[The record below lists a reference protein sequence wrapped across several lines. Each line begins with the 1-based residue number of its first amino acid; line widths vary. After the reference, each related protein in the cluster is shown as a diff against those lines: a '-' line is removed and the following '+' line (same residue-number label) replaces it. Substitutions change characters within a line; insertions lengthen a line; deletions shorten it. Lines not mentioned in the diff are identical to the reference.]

1 MLDAV
6 HCMPYV
12 VYCLLYGICC
22 TRYALCCMMY
32 AVWCM
37 LYIVYLMLYVGSM
50 LYAVC
55 FTMLFNVSYCNV
67 LRRFWRQIASFQEG
81 EILPFLIFRF
91 TLLKNRYK
99 IFTGNHD
106 RILRKSIKKSVPSG
120 SKLIKNQSKMGSRR
134 VLGPS
139 GGPSRSPGGLGV
151 DFWSIFW
158 SILGSILELK
168 FIKIIE
174 KSIWNDLKS
183 SK

>member
-6 HCMPYV
+6 HCMTYV
-12 VYCLLYGICC
+12 VYCILYGICC

-81 EILPFLIFRF
+81 EILSFLIFFFLFVNKIARKF
-91 TLLKNRYK
+91 SLEILTEFSENLLKNQSQVDPKSLK
-99 IFTGNHD
+99 ISPKWGPGG
-106 RILRKSIKKSVPSG
+106 ILGRPWALLGAQEGSG
-120 SKLIKNQSKMGSRR
+120 SIFDWFF
-134 VLGPS
+134 GPFWD
-139 GGPSRSPGGLGV
+139 P
-151 DFWSIFW
+151 FWS
-158 SILGSILELK
+158 
-168 FIKIIE
+168 
-174 KSIWNDLKS
+174 
-183 SK
+183 